1 MGASAR
7 KTDGPSMAAIAALIG
22 RLLRVGVLTSAAV
35 VLVGAAVYLARN
47 GAARPHYGVFR
58 GEPGALRSV
67 SGIVA
72 DAFCLN
78 GRGIIQLGLLLLV
91 ATPIARVA
99 LSVAAFAAERDR
111 LYVVVT
117 LLVLSLLLYSLL
129 WSN

>member
-1 MGASAR
+1 MGTPTT
-7 KTDGPSMAAIAALIG
+7 KTDFPTAAVEILIG
-22 RLLRVGVLTSAAV
+22 RLLRVGVLTSAAF
-35 VLVGAAVYLARN
+35 VLVGAVVYLAGN
-47 GAARPHYGVFR
+47 GAGRPHYGVFR

-72 DAFCLN
+72 DAFALN

-111 LYVVVT
+111 FYVVVT
-117 LLVLSLLLYSLL
+117 LLVLGLLLFSLL
-129 WSN
+129 WSS